1 MTRDSFIFYSSYLEA
16 AADMQ
21 PKDRLAFYDALI
33 GYALEGK
40 EPPVLDKIPRI
51 AFKLCRPQIDANN
64 LRYENGKR
72 GGRPKK
78 TDGFENEK
86 PVVIKTEKPMVLKND
101 AEKKPNVNV
110 NVNVND
116 NVNEKRESIERK
128 VAVAPALPRFVKPTI
143 QEVAAYA
150 ASLRYTGFN
159 AERFY
164 AYYESNGW
172 RVGKNPMKSWK
183 GAVVNWHQREQEQ
196 PSVRKP
202 IDNIHSIG
210 DFTYERTTI

>member
-1 MTRDSFIFYSSYLEA
+1 MRDSFIFYRSFFETIQKLN
-16 AADMQ
+16 
-21 PKDRLAFYDALI
+21 KRDRLSLVEAI
-33 GYALEGK
+33 CNYALNDI
-40 EPPVLDKIPRI
+40 EPECLTGTGDAVFTLLK
-51 AFKLCRPQIDANN
+51 PQLDANT
-64 LRYENGKR
+64 RKYENGLK
-72 GGRPKK
+72 GGRPKETK
-78 TDGFENEK
+78 QK
-86 PVVIKTEKPMVLKND
+86 PKQNQTISKPKR
-101 AEKKPNVNV
+101 
-110 NVNVND
+110 NVND
-116 NVNEKRESIERK
+116 NDNVNDKRESIERK

-150 ASLRYTGFN
+150 ASLQYRNFN

-202 IDNIHSIG
+202 VDNIHSIG

>member
-1 MTRDSFIFYSSYLEA
+1 MNRPYFRFFWSFYESAMKMSQKDRAAFLEA
-16 AADMQ
+16 IIKLALTGEESKLTRTADIVFTAI
-21 PKDRLAFYDALI
+21 K
-33 GYALEGK
+33 
-40 EPPVLDKIPRI
+40 PVIEQSTLDF
-51 AFKLCRPQIDANN
+51 A
-64 LRYENGKR
+64 NGKN

-78 TDGFENEK
+78 EKGVFENKKGGLFENEK
-86 PVVIKTEKPMVLKND
+86 GVEKNSETYKD
-101 AEKKPNVNV
+101 KDKDKDIYKDKEK
-110 NVNVND
+110 
-116 NVNEKRESIERK
+116 ESIEKK

-150 ASLRYTGFN
+150 ASLQYRNFN

-202 IDNIHSIG
+202 VDNIHSIG